1 MNIAREDFEGLV
13 GRVLNSDPNEK
24 NDDWKKQII
33 DSFSLVKAVVIIE
46 EEYNIEIDLEQFAIH
61 GDMMVEDFI
70 NIVMEFLQSQ

>member
-1 MNIAREDFEGLV
+1 MNIAREDFESLV